1 MITAYDTPFA
11 RVVDEAGVDVI
22 LVGDTVAEV
31 VLGWEDT
38 LHVGIE
44 DLAHHVGAVARAK
57 PRALL
62 VGDMPWLT
70 YHLEPSDAVR
80 NAAVLVRAGA
90 QAVKLEG
97 GRRRVPAVRAICD
110 AEIPV
115 MGHVGLTPQSVHA
128 MGGYKVQGREAIAA
142 GELRRDAEALAVAG
156 CFAIVLEGVPDAL
169 AERVTAEIDVPTI
182 GIGAGPACDGQVI
195 VLHDLLG
202 LAGSVP
208 KFVRRYAELGVAAT
222 AAVKDWAADVRAG
235 SYPSQGESYRASAEL
250 REALG
255 LSS

>member
-1 MITAYDTPFA
+1 
-11 RVVDEAGVDVI
+11 
-22 LVGDTVAEV
+22 
-31 VLGWEDT
+31 
-38 LHVGIE
+38 
-44 DLAHHVGAVARAK
+44 
-57 PRALL
+57 
-62 VGDMPWLT
+62 
-70 YHLEPSDAVR
+70 
-80 NAAVLVRAGA
+80 
-90 QAVKLEG
+90 
-97 GRRRVPAVRAICD
+97 
-110 AEIPV
+110 
-115 MGHVGLTPQSVHA
+115 
-128 MGGYKVQGREAIAA
+128 
-142 GELRRDAEALAVAG
+142 VAG